1 MGNEQWN
8 IENEALQLVLSYF
21 TKERIVKQLIR
32 RLRAC
37 VTMPRTDS
45 PDIVLFNQA
54 EKIVYGIEHFR
65 VSSALTENS
74 NGNRVVFVSNK
85 QQQIVNQCLEHG
97 RVEIKNSDYVS
108 DETCNELC
116 SAIKI
121 SNDLIRATT
130 YGDYCLSFRDN
141 FCKHL
146 SKVSVYKKNLVN
158 DGFSSDSINLY
169 FLVEIY
175 FPFCSLHQPV
185 DAGCISSDILFL
197 ILTEVCRNKVGLAG
211 VIFLMRDIIEYQ
223 KYSVSFLDFLDIG
236 GSIRRQH
243 MEQKNLKVLFAQ
255 RKTYNIRSVDFVRE
269 DDKLQ
274 LLANIRESRIVQ
286 IPDVR

>member
-1 MGNEQWN
+1 MGNVQQD
-8 IENEALQLVLSYF
+8 IEKEALYSVLSYS
-21 TKERIVKQLIR
+21 TKGSIVKQLVQ
-32 RLRAC
+32 RLNAC
-37 VTMPRTDS
+37 MIMSRTDS

-146 SKVSVYKKNLVN
+146 SKVSVYKKNLVH

-197 ILTEVCRNKVGLAG
+197 ILTEVCRNNVGLAG

-236 GSIRRQH
+236 RSIRRQH

>member
-1 MGNEQWN
+1 MQQN
-8 IENEALQLVLSYF
+8 IEKEALYSVLSYS
-21 TKERIVKQLIR
+21 TKGSIVKQLVQ
-32 RLRAC
+32 RLNAC
-37 VTMPRTDS
+37 MIMSRTDS

-108 DETCNELC
+108 DETYNELC

-146 SKVSVYKKNLVN
+146 SKVSVYKKNLVS

-211 VIFLMRDIIEYQ
+211 VIFLMRDIIEHQ

-236 GSIRRQH
+236 RSIRRQH

-286 IPDVR
+286 IPDAR